1 MSGIHKYYIPTY
13 LYIKTST
20 HISEVLSGRG
30 SVGMPSHTSRALLE
44 NWNKLKKPRAVARRW
59 GFHSRKPKKTKKTL
73 HVSGHAQPP
82 LPDHTSDSPGPKV
95 FLIFVSFLEWNLHI
109 PASTLGFFNLVW
121 FGHAQPSLP
130 DHTSDSPGP
139 KVFLV
144 FFGFLDWN
152 LHLPASTLGFF
163 NLFWFGHA

>member
-1 MSGIHKYYIPTY
+1 MI
-13 LYIKTST
+13 
-20 HISEVLSGRG
+20 
-30 SVGMPSHTSRALLE
+30 
-44 NWNKLKKPRAVARRW
+44 
-59 GFHSRKPKKTKKTL
+59 
-73 HVSGHAQPP
+73 
-82 LPDHTSDSPGPKV
+82 V
-95 FLIFVSFLEWNLHI
+95 FGFLEWNLHI
-109 PASTLGFFNLVW
+109 PASTLGFSNSVW

-163 NLFWFGHA
+163 NLFWFGRP